1 MQLTASLRATSRG
14 SLLQVVKTSVA
25 AIVAWFVCTAALGQ
39 PLPIFA
45 AIAAL
50 LVVQPSVN
58 QSLAKGLERSVGVI
72 LGVLLA
78 SAAQGFFGHS
88 SLTVLGIIVVALLL
102 AWMLRLSPGSAIQIP
117 ISAMLVI
124 AVGATTPGYAVNR
137 VIETII
143 GAVVG
148 LVINTLIVPPVLVG
162 PAGAAVRDLATSVAD
177 TLGSVAAALRSPQ
190 SGEQLSDLISR
201 ARALKGLRDAA
212 AAALRQADESL
223 MLNPRRGQHRQS
235 LEHNHRLL
243 ASLTVLVTRV
253 SGMARALSDNYDAG
267 LTTDPFVASIAVEL
281 DRAAHDLILL
291 IDERDGRA
299 ARGTVEP
306 PALTSPLVIAKP
318 DPRNWI
324 LIGSLLEDLRRVR
337 EEILGGSV

>member
-1 MQLTASLRATSRG
+1 MTSLRATSRG

-25 AIVAWFVCTAALGQ
+25 AVISWLVCNVALGE

-58 QSLAKGLERSVGVI
+58 QSLAKGVERSVGVV

-78 SAAQGFFGHS
+78 FAAQALFGHS
-88 SLTVLGIIVVALLL
+88 SITVLGIIVVALLL
-102 AWMLRLSPGSAIQIP
+102 AWALQLSPGSATQIP

-124 AVGATTPGYAVNR
+124 AVGATTPGYALNR

-148 LVINTLIVPPVLVG
+148 LAINAIIVPPVLVG
-162 PAGAAVRDLATSVAD
+162 PANDAVTRLATSVAD
-177 TLGSVAAALRSPQ
+177 TLRSVAGALRSPQ
-190 SGEQLSDLISR
+190 SGQQLSDLISR
-201 ARALKGLRDAA
+201 ARQLRGLRDAA
-212 AAALRQADESL
+212 AAALQRADESL
-223 MLNPRRGQHRQS
+223 MLNPRRGQHRRS
-235 LEHNHRLL
+235 LDRNHRML

-253 SGMARALSDNYDAG
+253 TGMARALSDNYDVD
-267 LTTDPFVASIAVEL
+267 LTTDPFVASMAVEL

-291 IDERDGRA
+291 TNEHDVRA
-299 ARGTVEP
+299 RPTTIEP
-306 PALTSPLVIAKP
+306 PALTSPLVIGKP

-337 EEILGGSV
+337 EEILGGTE